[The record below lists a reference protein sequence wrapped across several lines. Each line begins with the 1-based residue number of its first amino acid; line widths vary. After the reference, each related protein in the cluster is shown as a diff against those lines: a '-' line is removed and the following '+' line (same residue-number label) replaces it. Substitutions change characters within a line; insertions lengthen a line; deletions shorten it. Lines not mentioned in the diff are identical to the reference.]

1 MPGKIVRHQGASGER
16 GRQLKA
22 ASVILNAN
30 SFSAPKRRVDFGL
43 RCFSYLGGS
52 VPLDR
57 FEEDQMDDIRRT
69 KVRMLRRF
77 LEKIEQEI
85 RIVLSEEESKFKTD
99 RAKRELEE
107 AESSV
112 RDALKHMQRA
122 VADAGEDPE
131 QPNEPPWA

>member
-1 MPGKIVRHQGASGER
+1 
-16 GRQLKA
+16 
-22 ASVILNAN
+22 
-30 SFSAPKRRVDFGL
+30 
-43 RCFSYLGGS
+43 
-52 VPLDR
+52 
-57 FEEDQMDDIRRT
+57 MDDIRRT

-99 RAKRELEE
+99 CAKSELEE
-107 AESSV
+107 AESSI

-131 QPNEPPWA
+131 QPNESPWT